1 MWDFRGDYKGMFKNT
16 KYELI
21 LAFMP
26 NRLTPHL
33 LKEIAGLS
41 EDLLESYGDSWG
53 FVDEGVLILGFGE
66 TWRVFEFDV
75 DLTFLKF
82 DLVLTWRLY

>member
-1 MWDFRGDYKGMFKNT
+1 MVYNGMFK
-16 KYELI
+16 YAESELI

-33 LKEIAGLS
+33 LTELACLS

-53 FVDEGVLILGFGE
+53 FADEEGFDS
-66 TWRVFEFDV
+66 WDF
-75 DLTFLKF
+75 LT
-82 DLVLTWRLY
+82 

>member
-1 MWDFRGDYKGMFKNT
+1 MEKCLFGVNYKGMFK
-16 KYELI
+16 YDDSELI

-33 LKEIAGLS
+33 LTELAGLS

-53 FVDEGVLILGFGE
+53 FADEEDTDQFKI
-66 TWRVFEFDV
+66 
-75 DLTFLKF
+75 KF
-82 DLVLTWRLY
+82 S

>member
-1 MWDFRGDYKGMFKNT
+1 MFKYN
-16 KYELI
+16 KSELI

-33 LKEIAGLS
+33 LKGLAGLS

-53 FVDEGVLILGFGE
+53 FADE
-66 TWRVFEFDV
+66 RDV
-75 DLTFLKF
+75 DQFRIKF
-82 DLVLTWRLY
+82 S